1 MSKQLVV
8 RIDDET
14 KARFQR
20 VSRMEGK
27 TSSEKL
33 RELVENYL
41 RKADLTQVADDLWTR
56 IGSRMQERQLT
67 ETDVERAID
76 ETRRPR

>member
-33 RELVENYL
+33 RELVENYI
-41 RKADLTQVADDLWTR
+41 RKADLSQVADDLWLR
-56 IGSRMQERQLT
+56 IGSRAQERQLT
-67 ETDVERAID
+67 EADVEQAIG
-76 ETRRPR
+76 EVRRSG

>member
-1 MSKQLVV
+1 MSKQMVV

-41 RKADLTQVADDLWTR
+41 RKADLSQVADDLWKR
-56 IGSRMQERQLT
+56 IGARMQERRLT
-67 ETDVERAID
+67 EADVERAID
-76 ETRRPR
+76 ETRRSR